1 MASPV
6 PLPGQPVVVVVKP
19 EPEPPGDW
27 EYAVVPDYYNN
38 DNDNPRR
45 NPARDDGD
53 DGGGSD
59 RTERADGDSAG
70 GRDYDSD
77 RTENPYDDD
86 NNDNDGP
93 EDRPPQ
99 EEEEANHEDQEEE
112 GDGGDGE
119 QKPAQPWDALAPP
132 APVKR
137 GRGRPRSSTKKP
149 PKPRPRQRRGP
160 DERHKTDPL
169 SDARVPEWPSGGDEA
184 EPRRRRRRRKTTTT
198 EPAAKRVGPKA
209 KKASQAQDNH
219 KFLVCARNY
228 AAVDSRRET
237 YGLIDQGL
245 VDAGTRTMVMHVR
258 RGLPAWDILG
268 AVKPGTILS
277 AKSQSGRGGSTP
289 LRVRFTTPTRYYPPG
304 CKFSTMTVG
313 VDETDWQSLMAK
325 ARRI

>member
-6 PLPGQPVVVVVKP
+6 PQPGQPVVVVVKP

-38 DNDNPRR
+38 NNDNPRR
-45 NPARDDGD
+45 NPDDGD

-99 EEEEANHEDQEEE
+99 EEEEANQEDQEEE

-132 APVKR
+132 APLVKR

>member
-38 DNDNPRR
+38 NNDNPRR
-45 NPARDDGD
+45 NPDD
-53 DGGGSD
+53 GGSD

-86 NNDNDGP
+86 NDNDNDGP

-132 APVKR
+132 APTPVKR